1 MSRSVA
7 FHLPR
12 CGIYLIQVWHQET
25 INPELTSKR
34 QPRVSKLFRNRF
46 LCNQCATDQECCSQS
61 NNSVKFREYS
71 EDQRVAEIL
80 GQIGREQG
88 DVVFQTHKAGSDDL
102 QTAAVILKKA
112 VIDGGCQRD
121 QLEYREDDKER
132 CNEDIAP
139 FRVADRPFL
148 LCFFSHEISLL
159 PGHSKTK
166 GAGEIRRPP
175 LCFNFQFGVKPLMR
189 AIPRRSARGTSP

>member
-1 MSRSVA
+1 MDWLSFQMPHLNKVNATLRDIQSVA

-71 EDQRVAEIL
+71 EDQRVAEYIVTL
-80 GQIGREQG
+80 SDSCNTIRTNLSLADSWEQSN
-88 DVVFQTHKAGSDDL
+88 QS
-102 QTAAVILKKA
+102 
-112 VIDGGCQRD
+112 QRD
-121 QLEYREDDKER
+121 TCTEDSGSLDSSHLRSKDTKNSLEHKVTGKTIQTLCTGKCGQYEEVTE
-132 CNEDIAP
+132 CT
-139 FRVADRPFL
+139 VVL
-148 LCFFSHEISLL
+148 L
-159 PGHSKTK
+159 
-166 GAGEIRRPP
+166 
-175 LCFNFQFGVKPLMR
+175 
-189 AIPRRSARGTSP
+189 